1 MDERLARRVVFGEIL
16 VFYVSVNRNSSIVS
30 RGEDLCGWEISQLL
44 LLHDDLGNKETEE
57 YNRQKNKIYIIPY
70 VIQFLELKI

>member
-44 LLHDDLGNKETEE
+44 LLHDDLGNKETDE
-57 YNRQKNKIYIIPY
+57 YYRQKKIKYI
-70 VIQFLELKI
+70 